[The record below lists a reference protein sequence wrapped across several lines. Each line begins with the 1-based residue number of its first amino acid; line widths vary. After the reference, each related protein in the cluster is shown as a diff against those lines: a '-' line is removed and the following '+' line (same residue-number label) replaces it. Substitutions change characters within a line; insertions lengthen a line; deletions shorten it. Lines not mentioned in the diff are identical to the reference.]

1 MFFEVL
7 TVPGQKSPSSGT
19 YRLRRFLGRNPFVHM
34 PNGVDETLNLG
45 YYVRI
50 SMELGSNCLNTS

>member
-7 TVPGQKSPSSGT
+7 TVPGQKSLSSST
-19 YRLRRFLGRNPFVHM
+19 CRLRQFLDRTPFVDM
-34 PNGVDETLNLG
+34 SNGVDETLNLG

-50 SMELGSNCLNTS
+50 SLELGSNCLNTS